1 MGVPDLRRRLEGVT
15 NHRRES
21 TEASTQEK
29 ADVPNQ
35 FYYLAY
41 RPTDAIIVPA
51 TSSERREYIP
61 IGYVGPETLVSN
73 AAYAAYGA
81 EPWLFALLTSRMHMA
96 WMRSVGGKL
105 KTDYRY
111 APTLVYN
118 HFPVPPLSQS
128 DKAQLAEAAFRVLD
142 VREYHSEKTLEE
154 LYDPDKMPANLRLA
168 HQQVDDLV
176 DSIYRERPF
185 TSDEERLS
193 HLFDRYV
200 EMTEEEAK
208 K

>member
-1 MGVPDLRRRLEGVT
+1 MPNDAGNLIFSEVERDALLATPPEIARYVLRYVGAEEYIKGKTRYCLLLPDSKVSEAMGVPDLRRRLEGVT

-35 FYYLAY
+35 FYYLAC

-96 WMRSVGGKL
+96 WMRSVGGSSRL
-105 KTDYRY
+105 T
-111 APTLVYN
+111 TGT
-118 HFPVPPLSQS
+118 PP
-128 DKAQLAEAAFRVLD
+128 
-142 VREYHSEKTLEE
+142 HSSITTSRC
-154 LYDPDKMPANLRLA
+154 LRSVNQTK
-168 HQQVDDLV
+168 H
-176 DSIYRERPF
+176 S
-185 TSDEERLS
+185 
-193 HLFDRYV
+193 
-200 EMTEEEAK
+200 
-208 K
+208 